1 MDKKKKRKNN
11 KRGPKQKLEARQFS
25 YFVSLLAALP
35 VDEFVGIARVLK
47 VQLLEEN
54 KGRTEDETEDE
65 TEGEKGKTES
75 LLRDFAEIFEEMLDE
90 FLRLTPVQ
98 RHNLIWIMEA
108 ALSEEENELHADSKY
123 KHLPTSLLT
132 RRATIELNENVE
144 VNDDAT
150 TSTSTD

>member
-1 MDKKKKRKNN
+1 MDTKKKRKNN

-47 VQLLEEN
+47 VQLLD
-54 KGRTEDETEDE
+54 KKEDETED
-65 TEGEKGKTES
+65 GAES

-90 FLRLTPVQ
+90 FLRLTSVQ

-108 ALSEEENELHADSKY
+108 ALSEEGNELHADSKY

-132 RRATIELNENVE
+132 SRATIESDENAE
-144 VNDDAT
+144 VIEDAT

>member
-11 KRGPKQKLEARQFS
+11 KRGLKQKLEARQFS

-35 VDEFVGIARVLK
+35 VDEFVGVARVLK
-47 VQLLEEN
+47 VRLLEEN
-54 KGRTEDETEDE
+54 KGRTEGETED
-65 TEGEKGKTES
+65 KTES

-90 FLRLTPVQ
+90 FLRLTFVQ

-108 ALSEEENELHADSKY
+108 ALSEEGNELHADSKY

-132 RRATIELNENVE
+132 RRATIESDENAE
-144 VNDDAT
+144 VTEDAT

>member
-35 VDEFVGIARVLK
+35 VDEFVGVARVLK
-47 VQLLEEN
+47 VRLLDKKEAEI
-54 KGRTEDETEDE
+54 EDEKDE
-65 TEGEKGKTES
+65 TES

-90 FLRLTPVQ
+90 FLRLTSVQ

-108 ALSEEENELHADSKY
+108 ALSEEGNELHADSKY

-132 RRATIELNENVE
+132 RRATIESDENAE
-144 VNDDAT
+144 VIEDAT

>member
-11 KRGPKQKLEARQFS
+11 KRGAKQKLEARQFS

-47 VQLLEEN
+47 VRLLD
-54 KGRTEDETEDE
+54 KKEDETEDE
-65 TEGEKGKTES
+65 TEEKTES

-108 ALSEEENELHADSKY
+108 ALSEEGNELHADSKY

-132 RRATIELNENVE
+132 RRATIESNENAE
-144 VNDDAT
+144 VIEDAT

>member
-35 VDEFVGIARVLK
+35 VDEFVGIARILK
-47 VQLLEEN
+47 VRLLD
-54 KGRTEDETEDE
+54 KKEDETEDE
-65 TEGEKGKTES
+65 TES

-90 FLRLTPVQ
+90 FLRLTSVQ

-108 ALSEEENELHADSKY
+108 ALSEEGNELHADSKY

-132 RRATIELNENVE
+132 RRATIESDENAE
-144 VNDDAT
+144 VIEDAT

>member
-47 VQLLEEN
+47 VRLLD
-54 KGRTEDETEDE
+54 KKEDETEDE
-65 TEGEKGKTES
+65 TEKKTES

-90 FLRLTPVQ
+90 FLRLTSVQ

-108 ALSEEENELHADSKY
+108 ALSEEGNELHADSKY

-132 RRATIELNENVE
+132 RRATIESDENAE
-144 VNDDAT
+144 VIEDAT

>member
-47 VQLLEEN
+47 VRLLDKKEN
-54 KGRTEDETEDE
+54 ETEDE
-65 TEGEKGKTES
+65 KDETES

-90 FLRLTPVQ
+90 FLRLTSVQ

-108 ALSEEENELHADSKY
+108 ALSEEGNELHADSKY

-132 RRATIELNENVE
+132 RRATIESDENAE
-144 VNDDAT
+144 VIEDAT

>member
-11 KRGPKQKLEARQFS
+11 KQGPKQKLEARQFS

-47 VQLLEEN
+47 VRLLD
-54 KGRTEDETEDE
+54 KKEDETED
-65 TEGEKGKTES
+65 GAES

-108 ALSEEENELHADSKY
+108 ALSEEGNELHADSKY

-132 RRATIELNENVE
+132 RRATIESDENAE
-144 VNDDAT
+144 VIEDAT

>member
-35 VDEFVGIARVLK
+35 VDEFVGIARILK
-47 VQLLEEN
+47 VQLLD
-54 KGRTEDETEDE
+54 KKEDEIEDE
-65 TEGEKGKTES
+65 TES

-90 FLRLTPVQ
+90 FLRLTSVQ

-108 ALSEEENELHADSKY
+108 ALSEEGNELHADSKY

-132 RRATIELNENVE
+132 RRATIESDENAE
-144 VNDDAT
+144 VIEDAT

>member
-11 KRGPKQKLEARQFS
+11 KQGPKQKLEARQFS

-35 VDEFVGIARVLK
+35 VDEFVGVARVLK

-54 KGRTEDETEDE
+54 KGRTEDETED
-65 TEGEKGKTES
+65 EKGKTES

-108 ALSEEENELHADSKY
+108 ALSEEGNELHADSKY
-123 KHLPTSLLT
+123 KHLPMSLI
-132 RRATIELNENVE
+132 RRSITELNENAE
-144 VNDDAT
+144 VIEDAT

>member
-35 VDEFVGIARVLK
+35 VDEFVGVARVLK
-47 VQLLEEN
+47 VQLLD
-54 KGRTEDETEDE
+54 KKEDETKDGAEE
-65 TEGEKGKTES
+65 KTES

-90 FLRLTPVQ
+90 FLRLTPIQ

-108 ALSEEENELHADSKY
+108 ALSEEGNELHADSKY

-132 RRATIELNENVE
+132 RRATIESNENAE
-144 VNDDAT
+144 VIEDAT

>member
-35 VDEFVGIARVLK
+35 VDEFVGVARVLK
-47 VQLLEEN
+47 VQLLDKKEN
-54 KGRTEDETEDE
+54 ETEDE
-65 TEGEKGKTES
+65 TEEKTES

-90 FLRLTPVQ
+90 FLRLTSVQ

-108 ALSEEENELHADSKY
+108 ALSEEGNELHADDKY

-132 RRATIELNENVE
+132 RRATIESDENAE
-144 VNDDAT
+144 VIEDAT

>member
-47 VQLLEEN
+47 VRLLDKKEDET
-54 KGRTEDETEDE
+54 KDETED
-65 TEGEKGKTES
+65 GAES
-75 LLRDFAEIFEEMLDE
+75 SLRDFAEIFEEMLDE
-90 FLRLTPVQ
+90 FLRLTSVQ

-108 ALSEEENELHADSKY
+108 ALSEEGNELHADTKY

-132 RRATIELNENVE
+132 RRATIESDENAE
-144 VNDDAT
+144 VIEDAT